1 MQTPYGKKVAKKESN
16 EANTPKSEN
25 KAVPIVAIGASAGGL
40 EAVSNL
46 LKHLS
51 PNTGLAYVYIQ
62 HLDPTHES
70 ALSDILGRVTKMP
83 VVQAEHL
90 QPVRPNHVYVIPPDK
105 DMEVI
110 DGVLTLEQRQRSGR
124 SNIHMPIDGFFASL
138 AERQRD
144 RAIGILLS
152 GTNSDGTIG
161 LKAIKA
167 AGGITFAQDETA
179 DFQNMPKAAISE
191 GVVDMVLSPAGIA
204 EELDRLSK
212 RSAIFQQTAVAE
224 SLEEPQIAADEDL
237 RTIIAYLRR
246 TVGVDFSHY
255 KVTTIQRRIIRRM
268 LLYKL
273 ETLAE
278 YAKYLRQNPAEAHVL
293 YSDLLI
299 NVTNFF
305 RDADT
310 MDYLEKVLFP
320 QLVKNKPPREPIR
333 IWVPACS
340 TGEEAY
346 SLAILLLEVLG
357 DRASN
362 TAIHIFATD
371 LSESAIAKARTG
383 TYSRSQMLDVSPRR
397 LHRFFTKTEEHYRIN
412 KAVRDLCVFA
422 PHNVFKDPPFS
433 RLDLVSCRNMLIY
446 TDNVLQRKAIA
457 TFHYALN
464 PKGFLVLGK
473 SETVGS
479 SGALFSQVE
488 KNYKIYARKNDVAS
502 RVNFEMNPR
511 LATDRLQESDQYA
524 SGTADYEPPKATMKA
539 TNPPGNDLD
548 KIVDSLL
555 LSQYTPASV
564 VVNQDLEILLFRGA
578 TSLFL
583 EPSPGKASL
592 NLLKMARPSL
602 AFDLRS
608 TVHKA
613 QKSGQPVRKTGLEIQ
628 IKDKKHYVTIEAIPL
643 KTELEER
650 LFLVLFE
657 EVIPAVVVETP
668 TVQSRN
674 QRIKQ
679 LEDELKNLREDMRS
693 IIEEQEA
700 SNEEL
705 QSANEEIV
713 SSNEE
718 LQSINEELETSKE
731 EIESTN
737 EELLTINQE
746 LQIRNDQL
754 SEAYGYSEAI
764 FGTIREAT
772 LVLDRDLR
780 VKSANRAFYKTFRLR
795 EEETEGYLIYELD
808 NRQWDFAQLRNLL
821 ENVINQ
827 DISIQG
833 FEVTHQ
839 FQDIG
844 AKVLRL
850 NARKVV
856 HQQREEAILLAIED
870 ITDHKQAQLLLEE
883 RQAWFH
889 NIADNAPMLIWV
901 AGPDKQYTFLNRAW
915 LAYTDY
921 PLDQEIGQGWAQ
933 NIHPSDRNG
942 YLDTFNAHFSKREPF
957 TAEYRLRR
965 HDGEYRWILEQA
977 NPTFGTDNIFSGYIG
992 SCTDIHL
999 QKTLNQELDRR
1010 VHERTDELQQT
1021 NSKLAQ
1027 ANDLMGSIFDNAP
1040 VAITLFEA
1048 VREHNSQ
1055 PVDSSVKPG
1064 HSKIIDFKI
1073 IQVNSRS
1080 ASFMNRS
1087 VDDLRRHSYRTLF
1100 PDSIEAG
1107 YFDVYVQVV
1116 ETGVPVVQEIA
1127 HERNGQYD
1135 WHWMSITRFGDGFL
1149 SVSLDIT
1156 DRKRAEEQLRILVN
1170 NTPDLITR
1178 WDRELRLLFANSAF
1192 EQKTGSPIADLL
1204 GKTSQEMNQPDE
1216 IAVPY
1221 MEKLRQTFQTGLEQA
1236 HYNSFLTPQGEAL
1249 YFSQMVPEF
1258 APDGSVQSVL
1268 AIGRNITDLEQAQKQ
1283 NERYAENLQAVLN
1296 SSPAAIGFFKA
1307 VRNENNELV
1316 DFKLVVCNQK
1326 FAQLVD
1332 LLPVQAI
1339 DQLIGHSVNNLSIN
1353 LWQEDTFEK
1362 LRQVRE
1368 TEETFYEERYD
1379 TSQNRWTSIALGRY
1393 DDGVVLTGLDIS
1405 LLKQAELQQEYWLNE
1420 LEKSNDNIQTLARI
1434 RQQLRARGEFLRSTS
1449 HDLRGNFGIIQGA
1462 ATLLDM
1468 ANSDE
1473 ERSQMLAMLQ
1483 RNLKQAT
1490 QMLSELLDFSRLEA
1504 GQDQRQ
1510 IATFDVALLL
1520 NGLVDSVRPLAD
1532 ERSLWLEREG
1542 DSSLIV
1548 DGDAVKIHRIAQNL
1562 LLNALK
1568 YTTTGGVR
1576 VHWGDAPTAAN
1587 WQLTITDTGPG
1598 FEWIGQPENG
1608 TSKTG
1613 EGIGLMIVRQLCD
1626 LLDGQMDVVSEA
1638 GVGTRFQLIFPRQY
1652 PV

>member
-1 MQTPYGKKVAKKESN
+1 VRIPYGKKVAKKESTT
-16 EANTPKSEN
+16 ANTPKSEN
-25 KAVPIVAIGASAGGL
+25 KAIPIVAIGASAGGL
-40 EAVSNL
+40 EAVSDL

-51 PNTGLAYVYIQ
+51 PTTGLAYVYIQ
-62 HLDPTHES
+62 HLDPTHKS
-70 ALSDILGRVTKMP
+70 ALSEILGRVTTMP
-83 VVQAEHL
+83 VVQAENL
-90 QPVRPNHVYVIPPDK
+90 QPVKPNHVYVIPPDK

-110 DGVLTLEQRQRSGR
+110 DGVLTLEQRHRSGQ
-124 SNIHMPIDGFFASL
+124 STIHMPIDGFFASL

-144 RAIGILLS
+144 GAIGVLLS

-179 DFQNMPKAAISE
+179 AFQNMPKAAISE
-191 GVVDMVLSPAGIA
+191 GVVDMVLSPAEIA

-212 RSAIFQQTAVAE
+212 RSAIFQQTAIAE
-224 SLEEPQIAADEDL
+224 SQEEPQMAADEDL
-237 RTIIAYLRR
+237 RTIIAFLRR

-273 ETLAE
+273 ETLKE

-320 QLVKNKPPREPIR
+320 QIVKNKSPREPIR

-362 TAIHIFATD
+362 TSIHIFATD

-397 LHRFFTKTEEHYRIN
+397 LQRFFTKTEEHYRIN

-457 TFHYALN
+457 TFHYSLN

-479 SGALFSQVE
+479 SGSLFSQVE

-511 LATDRLQESDQYA
+511 PAMDRLLESDRQA
-524 SGTADYEPPKATMKA
+524 SGTAGYEPPKATMKA

-548 KIVDSLL
+548 KIVDNLL

-613 QKSGQPVRKTGLEIQ
+613 QKLGQSVRKTGLEIQ
-628 IKDKKHYVTIEAIPL
+628 VKDKTHYVAVEAIPL
-643 KTELEER
+643 KTDLEER

-657 EVIPAVVVETP
+657 EIVPAVVVETP

-780 VKSANRAFYKTFRLR
+780 VKSANRAFYKTFRSR

-839 FQDIG
+839 FQNIG
-844 AKVLRL
+844 EKVLRL

-856 HQQREEAILLAIED
+856 PQQHQEAILLAIED
-870 ITDHKQAQLLLEE
+870 ITDHKKAQLLLEE
-883 RQAWFH
+883 RQAWFR

-915 LAYTDY
+915 LAYTDH
-921 PLDQEIGQGWAQ
+921 PLDQEIGQGWYQ

-942 YLDTFNAHFSKREPF
+942 YIDTYNAHFSRREPF
-957 TAEYRLRR
+957 TTEYRLRR
-965 HDGEYRWILEQA
+965 HDGEYRWIIEQA
-977 NPTFGTDNIFSGYIG
+977 NPTFGPDNIFSGYIG

-1010 VHERTDELQQT
+1010 VHERTDELQQS
-1021 NSKLAQ
+1021 NNKLAQ
-1027 ANDLMGSIFDNAP
+1027 ANNLMSSIFDNAP

-1048 VREHNSQ
+1048 VREHSVQ
-1055 PVDSSVKPG
+1055 SVDPPF
-1064 HSKIIDFKI
+1064 SKIIDFKM

-1087 VDDLRRHSYRTLF
+1087 VNDLRRHSYRTLF
-1100 PDSIEAG
+1100 PGSTESG
-1107 YFDVYVQVV
+1107 YFDAYVQVV

-1127 HERNGQYD
+1127 YERNGQYD
-1135 WHWMSITRFGDGFL
+1135 WHWVSISKFGDGFL

-1156 DRKRAEEQLRILVN
+1156 ARKRAEEQLRTLVN
-1170 NTPDLITR
+1170 NTPDIITR
-1178 WDRELRLLFANSAF
+1178 WDRELKLLFANSSF
-1192 EQKTGSPIADLL
+1192 EEKTDSPIVNLL
-1204 GKTSQEMNQPDE
+1204 GKTNQEMNQPDE
-1216 IAVPY
+1216 VAVPY
-1221 MEKLRQTFQTGLEQA
+1221 MEKLKQTFETGAEQV
-1236 HYNSFLTPQGEAL
+1236 HYYSFRTPQGEVH

-1283 NERYAENLQAVLN
+1283 NQQYAENLQAVLN

-1307 VRNENNELV
+1307 VRNDNNELV

-1326 FAQLVD
+1326 FVQLVD
-1332 LLPVQAI
+1332 LLPGQAI
-1339 DQLIGHSVNNLSIN
+1339 DQLIGHSVNKLSIK
-1353 LWQEDTFEK
+1353 LWQEETFEK

-1368 TEETFYEERYD
+1368 TEETAYEERYD
-1379 TSQNRWTSIALGRY
+1379 TNQSRWTSIALSRY

-1405 LLKQAELQQEYWLNE
+1405 LIKQAELQQEYWLNE
-1420 LEKSNDNIQTLARI
+1420 LGKSNDNIQTLEQI
-1434 RQQLRARGEFLRSTS
+1434 RQQIRARGEFLRSTS

-1468 ANSDE
+1468 ADSDE
-1473 ERSQMLAMLQ
+1473 ERSQMLDMLQ

-1504 GQDQRQ
+1504 GQDQLQ
-1510 IATFDVALLL
+1510 IAAFDVAALL

-1532 ERSLWLEREG
+1532 ERNLELETEG
-1542 DSSLIV
+1542 DSSFV
-1548 DGDAVKIHRIAQNL
+1548 VNGDSVKIHRIAQNL

-1568 YTTTGGVR
+1568 YTTTGKVR

-1598 FEWIGQPENG
+1598 LEWIGQSENG
-1608 TSKTG
+1608 SSKSG

-1626 LLDGQMDVVSEA
+1626 LLGGQMDVVSEA

>member
-1 MQTPYGKKVAKKESN
+1 MRIPYGNKVAKKESN
-16 EANTPKSEN
+16 TDSAPKAKT

-40 EAVSNL
+40 EAVSEL

-51 PNTGLAYVYIQ
+51 PTTGLAYVYIQ
-62 HLDPTHES
+62 HLDPTYES
-70 ALSDILGRVTKMP
+70 ALSEILGRVTKMP

-90 QPVRPNHVYVIPPDK
+90 QPVKPNQVYVIPPDK

-110 DGVLTLEQRQRSGR
+110 DGVLTLEQRQRAGR
-124 SNIHMPIDGFFASL
+124 STIYMPIDGFFASL

-144 RAIGILLS
+144 GAIGVLLS

-179 DFQNMPKAAISE
+179 TFQNMPKAAISE
-191 GVVDMVLSPAGIA
+191 GVVDMVLSPAEIA
-204 EELDRLSK
+204 DELDRLSK
-212 RSAIFQQTAVAE
+212 QSDIFQQTTVAE
-224 SLEEPQIAADEDL
+224 TLEDLPIAADEDL
-237 RTIIAYLRR
+237 RTIIAFLRR
-246 TVGVDFSHY
+246 IVGVDFSHY

-273 ETLAE
+273 GTLGE
-278 YAKYLRQNPAEAHVL
+278 YAKYLEQNTAEAHIL
-293 YSDLLI
+293 YNDLLI

-320 QLVKNKPPREPIR
+320 QLVKSKPAREPIR
-333 IWVPACS
+333 VWVPACS

-357 DRASN
+357 DRASS

-383 TYSRSQMLDVSPRR
+383 IYSRSQMLDVSPKR
-397 LHRFFTKTEEHYRIN
+397 LHRFFTRTEEHYRIN

-488 KNYKIYARKNDVAS
+488 KNYKIYARKNDVVS

-511 LATDRLQESDQYA
+511 PAMDRLLELDQKA
-524 SGTADYEPPKATMKA
+524 GRMADYEPPKATMKA

-548 KIVDSLL
+548 KIVDNLL
-555 LSQYTPASV
+555 LTQFTPASV

-613 QKSGQPVRKTGLEIQ
+613 QKSGQSIRKTGLEIQ
-628 IKDKKHYVTIEAIPL
+628 IKDKTHYVAIEAIPL

-657 EVIPAVVVETP
+657 EIIPAVVIETP
-668 TVQSRN
+668 TAHSRN

-746 LQIRNDQL
+746 LQVRNDQL

-772 LVLDRDLR
+772 LVLDKDLR

-795 EEETEGYLIYELD
+795 EEDTEGYLIYELD

-839 FQDIG
+839 FQNIG
-844 AKVLRL
+844 EKVLRL

-856 HQQREEAILLAIED
+856 YQQRQEAILLAIED

-883 RQAWFH
+883 RQAWFR

-915 LAYTDY
+915 LAYTDH
-921 PLDQEIGQGWAQ
+921 PIDQEAGQGWVQ
-933 NIHPSDRNG
+933 NIHPSDRTG
-942 YLDTFNAHFSKREPF
+942 YLDAFNEHFSRREPF
-957 TAEYRLRR
+957 TTEYRLRR
-965 HDGEYRWILEQA
+965 HDGEYRWIVEQA
-977 NPTFGTDNIFSGYIG
+977 TPTFGPDNIFSGYIG

-1010 VHERTDELQQT
+1010 VYERTNELQQT
-1021 NSKLAQ
+1021 NSKLTQ
-1027 ANDLMGSIFDNAP
+1027 ANNLMGSIFDNAP

-1048 VREHNSQ
+1048 VRERSSQ
-1055 PVDSSVKPG
+1055 SVDTPYQPG
-1064 HSKIIDFKI
+1064 PSKIIDFNMV
-1073 IQVNSRS
+1073 QVNSRS

-1100 PDSIEAG
+1100 AGSTEARH
-1107 YFDVYVQVV
+1107 FDVYVQVV
-1116 ETGVPVVQEIA
+1116 ETGLPVVQEIA
-1127 HERNGQYD
+1127 YERNGQYD
-1135 WHWMSITRFGDGFL
+1135 WHWVSITRFGDGFL

-1156 DRKRAEEQLRILVN
+1156 DRKRAEEQLRTLVN
-1170 NTPDLITR
+1170 NTPDVITR
-1178 WDRELRLLFANSAF
+1178 WNRELKLLFANTAF
-1192 EQKTGSPIADLL
+1192 EDKTGSPLADLL
-1204 GKTSQEMNQPDE
+1204 GKTNQQMGQST
-1216 IAVPY
+1216 AVAGPY
-1221 MEKLRQTFQTGLEQA
+1221 MEKLRQTFQTGSEQV
-1236 HYNSFLTPQGEAL
+1236 HYNSFQTPEGEAH

-1296 SSPAAIGFFKA
+1296 SSPAAICFFKG
-1307 VRNENNELV
+1307 VRNDNNELI

-1326 FAQLVD
+1326 FSQLVD

-1339 DQLIGHSVNNLSIN
+1339 DQLIGHSVSDLSIN
-1353 LWQEDTFEK
+1353 LWQENTFEK
-1362 LRQVRE
+1362 LRRVRE
-1368 TEETFYEERYD
+1368 TEETVYEERYD
-1379 TSQNRWTSIALGRY
+1379 EKQDRWMSIALNRY

-1405 LLKQAELQQEYWLNE
+1405 LIKQAERQQEYWLNE
-1420 LEKSNDNIQTLARI
+1420 LEKSNDSLQTLVQI
-1434 RQQLRARGEFLRSTS
+1434 RQQLRERGEFLRSTS

-1468 ANSDE
+1468 ASSEE
-1473 ERSQMLAMLQ
+1473 ERSQILDILQ
-1483 RNLKQAT
+1483 RNMKQAT

-1504 GQDQRQ
+1504 GQEQRLVS
-1510 IATFDVALLL
+1510 TLDVAMLL
-1520 NGLVDSVRPLAD
+1520 NGLIDSLRPLAD
-1532 ERSLWLEREG
+1532 ERNLRLEGEG
-1542 DSSLIV
+1542 DSPLIV
-1548 DGDAVKIHRIAQNL
+1548 DGDSVKIHRIAQNL

-1568 YTTTGGVR
+1568 YTVTGDVR
-1576 VHWGDAPTAAN
+1576 VQWGDAPTADK

-1598 FEWIGQPENG
+1598 LDWIGQSEG
-1608 TSKTG
+1608 HTSSG

-1626 LLDGQMDVVSEA
+1626 LLDVQMDVVSEA

-1652 PV
+1652 P